1 MTPPPAVSLTSL
13 SSSSSSTI
21 GPKEKQTEEPPR
33 RENSTSPGVCSTSP
47 TGKRQFKHDGVGKKS
62 KKSGETSEVPPT
74 PEIEPKIKTPMNL
87 APPFRIGNEEVA
99 SMSDDLEGMVIN
111 ENDPLGLEM
120 TKVMAGGWSELSAS
134 DLALPLENEAAEM
147 VKEKENN

>member
-1 MTPPPAVSLTSL
+1 
-13 SSSSSSTI
+13 
-21 GPKEKQTEEPPR
+21 
-33 RENSTSPGVCSTSP
+33 
-47 TGKRQFKHDGVGKKS
+47 
-62 KKSGETSEVPPT
+62 
-74 PEIEPKIKTPMNL
+74 MNL